1 MSKVRMTSSTG
12 EVRAFD
18 LDTATRMC
26 RIMKAMKSRPWT
38 LPITHE
44 FIDGYV
50 RRKSDKKARSGE
62 TE

>member
-1 MSKVRMTSSTG
+1 MTSSTG
-12 EVRAFD
+12 EVRLFT
-18 LDTATRMC
+18 LDMASRMC

-38 LPITHE
+38 LPDTHE

-50 RRKSDKKARSGE
+50 KRKSNKTTRTGE